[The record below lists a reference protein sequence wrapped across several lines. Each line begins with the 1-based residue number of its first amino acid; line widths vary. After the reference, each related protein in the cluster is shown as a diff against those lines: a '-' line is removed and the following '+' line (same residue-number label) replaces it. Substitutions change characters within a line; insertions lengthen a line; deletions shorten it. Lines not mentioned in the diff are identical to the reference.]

1 MYPLPLVLSRLSSLT
16 FQTHLYVALE
26 NSRHFSTTGFLAK
39 YRLRNERRN
48 SIMMSVSA
56 QIWVVLLIVLVAL
69 EIYCRQSDLIAD
81 ASSAWYFLR
90 RHFAGKP
97 VFSGS
102 PMCEKRSARGG
113 GRVSSLKNLVRLKN
127 SPALTL
133 WPTLIGR
140 AAGHHCCCSVD
151 ISIFNYFACVRNRC
165 VNFKLSIVKL

>member
-1 MYPLPLVLSRLSSLT
+1 
-16 FQTHLYVALE
+16 
-26 NSRHFSTTGFLAK
+26 
-39 YRLRNERRN
+39 
-48 SIMMSVSA
+48 MSVSA
-56 QIWVVLLIVLVAL
+56 QIWVTLLIVLVAL
-69 EIYCRQSDLIAD
+69 KIYFSQSDLVAD

-140 AAGHHCCCSVD
+140 AAGHHSCCSVD

>member
-1 MYPLPLVLSRLSSLT
+1 
-16 FQTHLYVALE
+16 
-26 NSRHFSTTGFLAK
+26 
-39 YRLRNERRN
+39 
-48 SIMMSVSA
+48 MMSVSA

-69 EIYCRQSDLIAD
+69 EIYCRQSDLVAD
-81 ASSAWYFLR
+81 ASSAWNFLR

-102 PMCEKRSARGG
+102 RLCEKRSARGG

-127 SPALTL
+127 SPPLTL

-165 VNFKLSIVKL
+165 VNFKLAVVKFEDIWCKFKIKRYLFSWCLYGTTLCCSRLSILLQLVK